1 MKSKKK
7 RSQKRR
13 RDRKKA
19 GKQGLPN
26 LLPQISQEQGQQLAA
41 TTTGEFFQPIR
52 VHYDMLD
59 TEQLQARFSKLHCM
73 EYADPQNRW
82 VWLYTKE
89 AKRLKFR
96 QNPRTDAPVVL
107 GEFLLKG
114 DDKGVLNLRSF
125 ERATEAIVFFDKH
138 VRRSVF
144 QATAVT
150 IVNRLFRVE
159 EVISIPSLDQFFE
172 SFDVEEQDPEVF
184 LRTAKGLVSG
194 IDDLKER
201 FELPD
206 KHFDETIQTPM
217 PEMERLPIHYY
228 EDGIGPLTTS
238 LTIRQIIA
246 MEHWKGNTD
255 YTWADYVRDS
265 RLIP

>member
-26 LLPQISQEQGQQLAA
+26 LLPQVSQEQGKRFAA
-41 TTTGEFFQPIR
+41 TMTGEFFQPIR
-52 VHYDMLD
+52 VHYDVLD
-59 TEQLQARFSKLHCM
+59 TEPLQARLSKLHCM
-73 EYADPQNRW
+73 EYVDDQHRW

-89 AKRLKFR
+89 AKRLKFK

-114 DDKGVLNLRSF
+114 EDKGVLNLRSI

-138 VRRSVF
+138 VRRSIL
-144 QATAVT
+144 QATAITV
-150 IVNRLFRVE
+150 VNRLFRVE
-159 EVISIPSLDQFFE
+159 EVTSIPSLDQFFE
-172 SFDVEEQDPEVF
+172 SFEVEEQDPELL
-184 LRTAKGLVSG
+184 LRTVQGLVSG
-194 IDDLKER
+194 IEDPKER
-201 FELPD
+201 FEVID
-206 KHFDETIQTPM
+206 KHLGDAAQKPM

-238 LTIRQIIA
+238 LIIRQVIA

-255 YTWADYVRDS
+255 YTWTDYIRDS
-265 RLIP
+265 RSMP